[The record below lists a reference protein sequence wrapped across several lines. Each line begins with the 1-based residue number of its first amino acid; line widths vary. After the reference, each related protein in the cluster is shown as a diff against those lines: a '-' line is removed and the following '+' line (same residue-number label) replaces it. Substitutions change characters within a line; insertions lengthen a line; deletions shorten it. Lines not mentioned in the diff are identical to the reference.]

1 MMMKTRTYAM
11 IKPDAV
17 AAKHIG
23 AIINRIEKEG
33 YEIVG
38 LKKMQFSKALGES
51 FYEVHKE
58 RPFYQELVSFIS
70 SGPVV
75 AMVLEKEE
83 AIKSW
88 RDLMGATN
96 PAAAEENTLRKEFGT
111 SIGNNA
117 THGSDAPETAATEIA
132 LVFPELAQ
140 IF

>member
-1 MMMKTRTYAM
+1 MTKTRTYAM

-38 LKKMQFSKALGES
+38 LKKMHFSKSLGES
-51 FYEVHKE
+51 FYAVHKE
-58 RPFYQELVSFIS
+58 RPFFQELVSFIS
-70 SGPVV
+70 SGPLV
-75 AMVLEKEE
+75 AMVLEKED
-83 AIKSW
+83 AITSW

-96 PAAAEENTLRKEFGT
+96 PSAAAEKSLRKEFGT

-117 THGSDAPETAATEIA
+117 VHGSDAPETAATEIA
-132 LVFPELAQ
+132 LIFPELA
-140 IF
+140 